1 MTNQPLRLALALL
14 TLLVAS
20 LTPAGVAAQAP
31 PDWLPG
37 DWTGTLDAGSQ
48 QIQIVY
54 HLSTDDESTLTGTMD
69 VPAQGATGI
78 PLQSITVNGTEVS
91 WSFQVPG
98 GGSYEG
104 ARTESGDTIEGTYTQ
119 GPQSFPMTLSKQE
132 GEAEGPRRPQE
143 PNPPFPYE
151 AEDVTFSNSSAGI
164 ELAGTLTVPDGEGP
178 FPSVVLVSGAGPQ
191 DRDGSMFGHK
201 PFLVLAD
208 HLTRNGIAVLR
219 MDDRGVGQSGGTLE
233 QAMPSDLAGDV
244 TAAMAFLGR
253 HPKTAD
259 GRIGIVGHSQGGRI
273 ALMAASSS
281 SDAAF
286 LVLLAGPALPGKDL
300 LETEAL
306 QVSRATGLPVQTV
319 SQFQD
324 QLVAIIADEPDPEA
338 AAPHLREAAQKA
350 LDALAPESRTA
361 RVEQVFGQMVQQ
373 YNRPQTRF
381 LLQHDPRPTLETLTI
396 PVLALFGGKDQ
407 QVPAHVHASE
417 MRDALKQGG
426 NDHGAVKTIAG
437 LNHLFQEA
445 RSGSP
450 AKYGQIEQTLSP
462 TLLTRTASWIQ
473 NLGP

>member
-1 MTNQPLRLALALL
+1 MPDQPLRLLALL
-14 TLLVAS
+14 TLVAF
-20 LTPAGVAAQAP
+20 LTPTGGAAQAP
-31 PDWLPG
+31 PDWLSG

-54 HLSTDDESTLTGTMD
+54 HLSIDDEGTLTGTMD

-104 ARTESGDTIEGTYTQ
+104 ARTKSGDTIEGTYTQ

-132 GEAEGPRRPQE
+132 GEAEGPQRPQT
-143 PNPPFPYE
+143 PKPPFPYDV
-151 AEDVTFSNSSAGI
+151 EDGTVSNSSAGI
-164 ELAGTLTVPDGEGP
+164 DLAGTLTVPDGNGP
-178 FPSVVLVSGAGPQ
+178 FPSIVLVSGAGPQ

-208 HLTRNGIAVLR
+208 HLTRKGIAVLR
-219 MDDRGVGQSGGTLE
+219 VDERGVGESSGNGE

-244 TAAMAFLGR
+244 TAAIAFLGR

-259 GRIGIVGHSQGGRI
+259 GRIGIIGHSRGGRI
-273 ALMAASSS
+273 ALMAANAS

-286 LVLLAGPALPGKDL
+286 LVLLASPALPGKDL
-300 LETEAL
+300 LEPEA
-306 QVSRATGLPVQTV
+306 QQISRTTGLPVQTV

-324 QLVAIIADEPDPEA
+324 KLVTIITEESDPEA
-338 AAPHLREAAQKA
+338 AAPRLREAAQNA
-350 LDALAPESRTA
+350 LDALPPESRTQQ
-361 RVEQVFGQMVQQ
+361 VEQVFGRMVQQ

-407 QVPAHVHASE
+407 QVPAQVHASE
-417 MRDALKQGG
+417 VQDALNRGG
-426 NDHGAVKTIAG
+426 TDPGTVETLPN
-437 LNHLFQEA
+437 LNHLFQEVHT
-445 RSGSP
+445 GEP
-450 AKYGQIEQTLSP
+450 AEYGQIEQTLSP
-462 TLLTRTASWIQ
+462 TVLGRIASWIQ
-473 NLGP
+473 DLDP